1 MYLHCYLSQWLRNDK
16 PFDEKV
22 ESMIENYKSVD
33 VSQKNE
39 NEQQTSEIIEKEIS
53 NEESN
58 NVEEEKA

>member
-1 MYLHCYLSQWLRNDK
+1 
-16 PFDEKV
+16 
-22 ESMIENYKSVD
+22 MIENYKSVD

>member
-1 MYLHCYLSQWLRNDK
+1 
-16 PFDEKV
+16 
-22 ESMIENYKSVD
+22 MIENYKPVD

-39 NEQQTSEIIEKEIS
+39 NEQPTSEILEKEIP

>member
-1 MYLHCYLSQWLRNDK
+1 MYLHRYLSQWLHNGK